1 MWRRNVD
8 SCGRVGTF
16 GRSAPNDMQRGW
28 VEKKQIP
35 RCARDDI
42 MKGRGGEDIERGR
55 NMPTRPRQVL
65 RPYRG
70 KPPAGMPAH
79 QEGRKSRTGGSTCVA
94 PPVLSFCEGQLKP
107 GESRLKPIR
116 PGSAAP

>member
-65 RPYRG
+65 PPYRG

-79 QEGRKSRTGGSTCVA
+79 QDRRKSKTRGTTSVTL
-94 PPVLSFCEGQLKP
+94 PLPHFFE
-107 GESRLKPIR
+107 
-116 PGSAAP
+116 